1 MKQESKLKLAARQ
14 LMMAA
19 VFGKESPDKTPLN
32 GIKAGYE
39 VLPSLWAVGGCAV
52 SQMPLPELLLA
63 YRKTGDNTLA
73 TRLYTQHLPVVLA
86 CAMRILDDS
95 ACAEDAAVEVFM
107 KVLERLRI
115 ETPRNFGGWL
125 YTVTRN
131 HCFEI
136 RRKTMQSLLLE
147 PLDEKRQWIDQC
159 RDYESIESHHSQIE
173 LAVHRA
179 LAELPAH
186 QRNCIELFYIE
197 ELSYKEIAEAE
208 GYELG
213 KVKSYIQNGKRR
225 LIALLGPIRNQ
236 RFLNENC

>member
-1 MKQESKLKLAARQ
+1 MKHESKLKLARRQ

-19 VFGKESPDKTPLN
+19 AFGKESPAKIPVN
-32 GIKAGYE
+32 GIQPGHE
-39 VLPSLWAVGGCAV
+39 VVPSLWAVGGCSV
-52 SQMPLPELLLA
+52 SQMPLSELLLA
-63 YRKTGDNTLA
+63 YRKTGDNTMA
-73 TRLYTQHLPVVLA
+73 TRLYTEHLHLVLA

-95 ACAEDAAVEVFM
+95 SCAEDAAVEVFM

-147 PLDEKRQWIDQC
+147 PLDEKRQWIDRC
-159 RDYESIESHHSQIE
+159 PDYDTIESHRSHIE

-186 QRNCIELFYIE
+186 QRCCIELFYIE

-213 KVKSYIQNGKRR
+213 QVKSHIQNGKRR

-236 RFLNENC
+236 RFLNQNC